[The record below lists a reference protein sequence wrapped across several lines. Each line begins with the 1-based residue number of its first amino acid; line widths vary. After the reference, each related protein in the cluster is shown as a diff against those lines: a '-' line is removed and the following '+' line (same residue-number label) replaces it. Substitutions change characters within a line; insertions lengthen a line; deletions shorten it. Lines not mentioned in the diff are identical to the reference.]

1 MPFDE
6 PDEPSGWQKLEYVLL
21 AVLGSVGVIAVLW
34 SALAS
39 LL

>member
-6 PDEPSGWQKLEYVLL
+6 PDEPSRWHKLEYVLL
-21 AVLGSVGVIAVLW
+21 AVLLSISLIAGLW

-39 LL
+39 VF